1 MASNRI
7 IGMLE
12 FAKIRKNATPILNF
26 LAYFI
31 VTLITYIRGG
41 AQAYLVNFD
50 SVYNVA
56 VVKNS
61 FKFGSFGISLQG
73 DFLQSLGNVQLGII
87 HWFNPFAIG
96 GTVFSSGFSIAAA
109 LTTVASLLYIS
120 TVILA
125 RTMRVRQSAAALA
138 GFVVSFTMLGINP
151 FTVSTFNKLQ
161 PAATVL
167 LVICNFYLALAINL
181 HNGNNK
187 VFWSKALV
195 LCILFLYSATVFVE
209 YAAVILPVLT
219 FISICALIHHGFRKN
234 RHAFLRHV
242 RAQIL
247 LIAVVLLT
255 GVLPMNAGL
264 ILYSSSII
272 FKSEMIFRKFSE
284 TTSINPFLS
293 FFIDRGIV
301 SFAMALFSVAC
312 LIIATRDKTTSISN
326 AAKWTLIAIAGIVGY
341 QLVFTASTNE
351 IGPSPQYFA
360 FFVWP
365 AVWILVSDLIL
376 RLLENGFGKG
386 RMLKRFWSVT
396 KYVGPITFAAWTIL
410 WIARNPNMGDT
421 EVPFY
426 ADKSELVNVI
436 DSSIGLSDNNLF
448 RGRSA
453 TFLGDLPNNARE
465 ANNLATF
472 QNQYLYQHGIPVL
485 DEYSHGETGQF
496 AQFAKYFFMNKSD
509 QMVRNFIP
517 YRVFDPSILQLIGV
531 QFLFSDTAISGQTS
545 MASGGFREPKFTY
558 KLPNPNVGNY
568 SPTNIYQAKTYDE
581 SFDRMSNADFDPTS
595 DVVLTNEKRIDG
607 ALVAATEA
615 KLTVERGGL
624 NVKATSAGKSLLVLP
639 VEYSNCMRFDSRTES
654 QYEIKRVNG
663 ILVGLMFNQT
673 VDVDIEYRLGY
684 SMLGSCRIDDL
695 FDFRLLNE

>member
-1 MASNRI
+1 MDSNRI
-7 IGMLE
+7 IDMLQ
-12 FAKIRKNATPILNF
+12 FTKIRKNGTPVLNF
-26 LAYFI
+26 LAFLI
-31 VTLITYIRGG
+31 VTLITYVRGG

-125 RTMRVRQSAAALA
+125 KTMRVRQSSAALA

-167 LVICNFYLALAINL
+167 LIICNFYLALAINL
-181 HNGNNK
+181 HNGTKK
-187 VFWSKALV
+187 VFWSKAIV
-195 LCILFLYSATVFVE
+195 LSILFLYSATVFAE

-234 RHAFLRHV
+234 RYAFLRHV

-247 LIAVVLLT
+247 LIALVLLT

-272 FKSEMIFRKFSE
+272 FKSEMIFRRFSE

-301 SFAMALFSVAC
+301 SFAMAIFSLTC
-312 LIIATRDKTTSISN
+312 LIIATRDKSTSISN
-326 AAKWTLIAIAGIVGY
+326 AAKWTLIAITGIVGY
-341 QLVFTASTNE
+341 QLVFTASTKE

-365 AVWILVSDLIL
+365 AVWILVSEFIL
-376 RLLENGFGKG
+376 RLVENGFSKG
-386 RMLKRFWSVT
+386 QLLKRYWGVT

-410 WIARNPNMGDT
+410 WIARNPNIGDS

-426 ADKSELVNVI
+426 ADKSELVKII
-436 DSSIGLSDNNLF
+436 DASIGLSDNNLF
-448 RGRSA
+448 RGRTA

-496 AQFAKYFFMNKSD
+496 AQFAKHFFMNKSD
-509 QMVRNFIP
+509 QIVRNFIP

-531 QFLFSDTAISGQTS
+531 QFLFSDTAIAGQTT
-545 MASGGFREPKFTY
+545 MTTGGFREPKFTY
-558 KLPNPNVGNY
+558 KLPNPNIGNY
-568 SPTNIYQAKTYDE
+568 TPTNIYSATTYDE
-581 SFDRMSNADFDPTS
+581 SFDLMSSADFNPTN
-595 DVVLTNEKRIDG
+595 DVVLTNEKRLTG
-607 ALVAATEA
+607 ALVAANES
-615 KLTVERGGL
+615 KLTVEHGGL
-624 NVKATSAGKSLLVLP
+624 NVKATSVGKSLLVLP
-639 VEYSNCMRFDSRTES
+639 VEYSNCMRFHSMSENEF
-654 QYEIKRVNG
+654 EIKRVNG
-663 ILVGLMFNQT
+663 ILVGLMFDQHI
-673 VDVDIEYRLGY
+673 DVDIEYRLGY
-684 SMLGSCRIDDL
+684 SIFGSCRIDDL
-695 FDFRLLNE
+695 TDFHLLNE